1 MRKPIERVR
10 ITKSIQPNWNESL
23 KGSLHKLNSL
33 IFHDFWR
40 SLSWFLDK
48 ASSKSSSAQRIMR
61 LSRNHWFEVKVSIF
75 LFLFMC
81 SFIDFSVLTTPSI
94 FYGLRHNILRVSLTF
109 SLTPSLHHYLSTL
122 LLCLRRL
129 KPKERGV
136 HLKIYLHLD
145 GIHPKGTVDRIAEAQ
160 EKGDFGLRT
169 CLVGKLWITDRTEG
183 QILLFLWGFW

>member
-23 KGSLHKLNSL
+23 KGSLHTLNSL

-129 KPKERGV
+129 KPKERGSTWKSISI
-136 HLKIYLHLD
+136 LMAST
-145 GIHPKGTVDRIAEAQ
+145 PKEQ
-160 EKGDFGLRT
+160 
-169 CLVGKLWITDRTEG
+169 WIEEQKPKKRE
-183 QILLFLWGFW
+183 ISAWEHV